1 MPSWPVFDAILV
13 VWPFSEPFAC
23 GGVAISEP
31 FACGGVAIS
40 ETFACLGTCGP
51 MHGLFFSCGSVVL
64 SMWRCPWKLY
74 IDVAFSLHNRASYSR
89 AASPAGCR
97 VEWTSAYRATVRSR
111 YLVMVDN
118 ACTCST
124 EPRPLHCSRA
134 ATPS

>member
-74 IDVAFSLHNRASYSR
+74 IDVAFSLHNY
-89 AASPAGCR
+89 
-97 VEWTSAYRATVRSR
+97 VEVWPFLCVYGGVALSMWRCG
-111 YLVMVDN
+111 DF
-118 ACTCST
+118 
-124 EPRPLHCSRA
+124 
-134 ATPS
+134 